1 VNAVL
6 GLPVATGSNF
16 IRVGGVEHP
25 HDTPPYPFMPSP
37 TFGLSSVPGA
47 GIRQWPPASNAAGV
61 VTYISLPRGSD
72 RFTDYEF
79 YNVDGWD
86 GYGALPI
93 SRETVKSAR
102 RFFLQIPRRFDYV
115 DIAPGSDGTIGF
127 EWRFG
132 TGPNRSFI
140 LIDVGPGEVLS
151 ARKID
156 PSGKIT
162 SFSPTRVDTGAES
175 LIFQLFHYPYPSL

>member
-1 VNAVL
+1 MNADFC
-6 GLPVATGSNF
+6 LPVATDSN
-16 IRVGGVEHP
+16 IRVP
-25 HDTPPYPFMPSP
+25 W
-37 TFGLSSVPGA
+37 A
-47 GIRQWPPASNAAGV
+47 GTLLPASIAAGV
-61 VTYISLPRGSD
+61 VTYVSLVSVGFVPRGVFRHILPRAPD

-79 YNVDGWD
+79 YDADDWD

-93 SRETVKSAR
+93 SRETVESAR

-132 TGPNRSFI
+132 TGLNRSFV

-162 SFSPTRVDTGAES
+162 SFPPTRVGTGAEG
-175 LIFQLFHYPYPSL
+175 LISQLFQYPFL

>member
-1 VNAVL
+1 VSVD
-6 GLPVATGSNF
+6 LPIATYSN
-16 IRVGGVEHP
+16 IRVPVRAI
-25 HDTPPYPFMPSP
+25 
-37 TFGLSSVPGA
+37 L
-47 GIRQWPPASNAAGV
+47 WPASNAAGV
-61 VTYISLPRGSD
+61 VTYTSLVSIGFVPRDVFHYPLPRAPD
-72 RFTDYEF
+72 RFTDYEL
-79 YNVDGWD
+79 YDVDDWD

-93 SRETVKSAR
+93 SRETVENAR

-132 TGPNRSFI
+132 TGLNLSFV
-140 LIDVGPGEVLS
+140 LIDVGPGDLVS

-162 SFSPTRVDTGAES
+162 SFPLTHVGICSDNILS
-175 LIFQLFHYPYPSL
+175 QLFHYQSF